1 MLAFRSLVFNFLF
14 YAVTLIEMIVFTPF
28 YFLAPRKRA
37 WFVPRFW
44 AKTHLWLM
52 KIIIGT
58 DHVVL
63 GKENLPEGLFIVE
76 TVESRAF
83 YRPWTYAH
91 PFVERFVAVD
101 QATVKTHT
109 ATGQKLADVYLFGRW
124 APVHKIPVLAD
135 CKGGRQ
141 APLID
146 AVSFE
151 EDGTVTGADW
161 ADMPENDPTQAAICG
176 AN

>member
-1 MLAFRSLVFNFLF
+1 MFLELIATF
-14 YAVTLIEMIVFTPF
+14 VAGFAV
-28 YFLAPRKRA
+28 A
-37 WFVPRFW
+37 
-44 AKTHLWLM
+44 
-52 KIIIGT
+52 G
-58 DHVVL
+58 VVL
-63 GKENLPEGLFIVE
+63 LLNKILGGALPRWSMPVAAGFAMIAFTIYNEYNWFARTKENLPEGLVIVE